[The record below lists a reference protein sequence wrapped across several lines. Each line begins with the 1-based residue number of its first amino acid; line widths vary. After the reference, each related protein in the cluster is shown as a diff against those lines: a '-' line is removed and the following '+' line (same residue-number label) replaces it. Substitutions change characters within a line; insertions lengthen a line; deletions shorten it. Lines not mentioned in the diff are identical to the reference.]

1 MYGIEIYK
9 FVEKMKKK
17 YRTSDPFKVAKLC
30 GITVQY
36 REDFDE
42 LKGMFTL
49 VSRCPFIF
57 LNPELDE
64 YMEKVVMFHE
74 LGHYF
79 LHRQKAAAFNEFSL
93 YDMTSKFEIE
103 ANIFASNYLISDED
117 VEEYAQR
124 GFTSEQTAYSLG
136 VPHELLLIKLNDMRA
151 RGFDLNVAFI
161 PKSNFLA

>member
-1 MYGIEIYK
+1 
-9 FVEKMKKK
+9 
-17 YRTSDPFKVAKLC
+17 
-30 GITVQY
+30 
-36 REDFDE
+36 
-42 LKGMFTL
+42 
-49 VSRCPFIF
+49 
-57 LNPELDE
+57 
-64 YMEKVVMFHE
+64 MFHE